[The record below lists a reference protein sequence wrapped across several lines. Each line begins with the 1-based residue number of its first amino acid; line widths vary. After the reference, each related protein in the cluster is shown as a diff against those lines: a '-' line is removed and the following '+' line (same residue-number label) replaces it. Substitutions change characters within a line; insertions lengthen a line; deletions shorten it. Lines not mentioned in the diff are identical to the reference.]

1 MTSYNTNSALIQREI
16 YSIWNLKKR
25 ICAVCDAKTT
35 EQYIDYYLP
44 VMIKDLRMLRLNYDI
59 TSDEMYN
66 KFVSIKTEKY
76 KIYEQMFLNKQLER
90 NMRAYDCKQMHIYST
105 FVTSKIQVLNDA
117 VIIMMNEG
125 YDKKYYTYDLVVK
138 LGTEFKKDMT
148 NDGLI
153 AFWRKY
159 ENIVIRIQRDL
170 GNYCVK
176 ITEQIESDRVPPEL
190 PSVFDIINQIDS
202 KNAFGPNALEF
213 ITAALM
219 NINNKPFDQSTYW

>member
-25 ICAVCDAKTT
+25 IHAVCDAKTT

-44 VMIKDLRMLRLNYDI
+44 VMIKDLRMLRLNYNL

-90 NMRAYDCKQMHIYST
+90 NMRSYDCKQMHIYST

-138 LGTEFKKDMT
+138 LGAEFKKDMT
-148 NDGLI
+148 NDELI
-153 AFWRKY
+153 AFWMKY

-202 KNAFGPNALEF
+202 KNAFGPNELEF